1 MDRVK
6 GKAAIVTGGG
16 SGIGEAT
23 AKLLA
28 AEGAKV
34 TVVDV
39 DDVNGARVAKEI
51 RDAGGA
57 ATFRRLDISRE
68 DDIKSVFKQAF
79 EEYGALHILV
89 NDAAVVG
96 VDTPPDATDAADWDA
111 VMNVNLRGTFLC
123 TKHAVPYIK
132 RTGQGGSII
141 NVSSIMAMLG
151 GPAHPY
157 NTSKGGIR
165 SMTKSNAWT
174 YAKEGIRVN
183 SVHPGY
189 INTPLFQK
197 LASASA
203 QGLEAS
209 IQATGARIPM
219 GRMGTP
225 EDIANGILYLA
236 SDEASYVTGCELVI
250 DGGDLMK
257 P

>member
-6 GKAAIVTGGG
+6 GKVAIVTGGG

-34 TVVDV
+34 TVVDI
-39 DDVNGARVAKEI
+39 DDANGERVAKEI
-51 RDAGGA
+51 RDAGGTA
-57 ATFRRLDISRE
+57 AFRYLDISRE
-68 DDIKSVFKQAF
+68 DDIIMVFKEAF

-89 NDAAVVG
+89 NNAAIVG
-96 VDTPPDATDAADWDA
+96 RDTPPDATTAEDWDA
-111 VMNVNLRGTFLC
+111 VMNVNMRGTFLC
-123 TKHAVPYIK
+123 TKHAVRYLK
-132 RTGQGGSII
+132 QTGQGGSIV

-151 GPAHPY
+151 GPAHIY

-165 SMTKSNAWT
+165 GMTKSAAYI
-174 YAKEGIRVN
+174 YAREGIRIN

-189 INTPLFQK
+189 VNTPLFQRM
-197 LASASA
+197 ASASPA
-203 QGLEAS
+203 GLEAS
-209 IQATGARIPM
+209 IKSAGDRIPL
-219 GRMGTP
+219 GRMGSP

-236 SDEASYVTGCELVI
+236 SDEASYVTGSELVI
-250 DGGDLMK
+250 DGGDLIK